1 MELGELVQRLRQDYP
16 KGLSGERDALV
27 TLLVQRG
34 YPHAEA
40 VRLAQ
45 ALETQGYAHFLPG
58 AKSRWFF
65 TEKPLD
71 LQALM
76 RALDQEYREF
86 VGEGDEEEE
95 ALAFLTAQLEG
106 DRAVAREVLEALRL
120 AGYVETAYSPELER
134 NRLFFRF
141 PEALRLWG

>member
-45 ALETQGYAHFLPG
+45 ALEAQGYAHFLPG

-65 TEKPLD
+65 
-71 LQALM
+71 
-76 RALDQEYREF
+76 
-86 VGEGDEEEE
+86 
-95 ALAFLTAQLEG
+95 
-106 DRAVAREVLEALRL
+106 
-120 AGYVETAYSPELER
+120 SP
-134 NRLFFRF
+134 
-141 PEALRLWG
+141 